1 MFHSNAACLVG
12 LLVLSVGAC
21 GDGASASHPPK
32 FVEPASPQA
41 SDAQPFVAGPVAD
54 AGDSAFDRDAADID
68 PASFVDIRSID
79 PEILL
84 DMRYAGENNFAKRIV
99 YPKARCLLRAPVAAA
114 LGRVQAR
121 LRAQGLQLLL
131 WDCYRP
137 FHVQEEFWKLVPDSK
152 YVAKPTR
159 RNGEPWRGSKHNR
172 GAAVDLSLA
181 DASGTQLVMP
191 TDHDDFSERAHRDAI
206 DIPKAAIRNAKRL
219 DEAMRLEG
227 FQGIET
233 EWWHFDHAGWK
244 DYELSDQSL

>member
-1 MFHSNAACLVG
+1 
-12 LLVLSVGAC
+12 
-21 GDGASASHPPK
+21 
-32 FVEPASPQA
+32 VEPASLPA
-41 SDAQPFVAGPVAD
+41 SDAQSVVASPVAD
-54 AGDSAFDRDAADID
+54 AGGNAVDLAAADVD
-68 PASFVDIRSID
+68 PAAFVDVRSID

-137 FHVQEEFWKLVPDSK
+137 FHVQEAFWKLVPDSK

-159 RNGEPWRGSKHNR
+159 RDGKPWRGSKHNR

-181 DASGTQLVMP
+181 DANGTPLLMP

-206 DIPKAAIRNAKRL
+206 AIPKAAANNAKRL

-244 DYELSDQSL
+244 DYELSDQGL